1 MSAVQLPLEL
11 GHRPAQGRDDFLV
24 APCNAASV
32 AWIDR
37 WPDWPGH
44 ALALFG
50 PAGAGKSHLVHVFA
64 GRSAARVIAPAELSP
79 ARVPELL
86 GEARAWAIDGA
97 DAGVDERAL
106 LHVINLANERGGH
119 LLLTGRIAPA
129 RWPIALPD
137 LASRLAA
144 MPAIAIEPPDDAVL
158 AAVMVKLFADRQ
170 LAVGT
175 EVVAYLVSR
184 IDRSFCH
191 RPCGG
196 RPPRS
201 PGARRA
207 TRHHSAARASRGRR
221 IRPTK
226 RPNSSFV
233 TIP

>member
-1 MSAVQLPLEL
+1 VSAVQLPLEL

-184 IDRSFCH
+184 IDRSF
-191 RPCGG
+191 
-196 RPPRS
+196 
-201 PGARRA
+201 A
-207 TRHHSAARASRGRR
+207 TARAVVDHLDRLALAEQRAITVPLVRRVVAEFGRQ
-221 IRPTK
+221 
-226 RPNSSFV
+226 NGQ
-233 TIP
+233 IPLL